1 MSVAA
6 ESFAGAMSFGYR
18 DRGGALQQV
27 RSTIAVGWCLAVGL
41 TIALFQNPLVLV
53 AVGVATALMS
63 VHCRVWREVLTLVAL
78 FAPLAVVIALINPIV
93 SQQGQTVLV
102 AQLPLPVFG
111 SIDITRESLV
121 YGAILGLRSL
131 AVFAVCA
138 LYVATVD
145 PDELLSVLRRFSV
158 RSAITASMAVRFVP
172 VLARD
177 GANMALARQCRPGE
191 PVKARSFA
199 RAVFAR
205 SLERSSDAALALETR
220 GFALARPLRVQPPRR
235 RVADWVV
242 IASASVTAIL
252 CVLGSVLDLAYF
264 DGFPTT
270 LVEAAPVDMAFAF
283 ALFVALSAP
292 LVIRRKGSK

>member
-1 MSVAA
+1 MSTAA

-18 DRGGALQQV
+18 DRGGPLQQV
-27 RSTIAVGWCLAVGL
+27 RSTIAAGWCMAAGL
-41 TIALFQNPLVLV
+41 TIALFQNPLVLA
-53 AVGVATALMS
+53 AVVLATALLAAR
-63 VHCRVWREVLTLVAL
+63 CRVWREVLTLVAL
-78 FAPLAVVIALINPIV
+78 LAPLAVIIALINPIV
-93 SQQGQTVLV
+93 SQEGATVLV
-102 AQLPLPVFG
+102 SQLQLPLIG
-111 SIDITRESLV
+111 AIDITREAVV

-131 AVFAVCA
+131 AIFAVCA
-138 LYVATVD
+138 LYVTTVD

-220 GFALARPLRVQPPRR
+220 GFALARPLRVRPARR
-235 RVADWVV
+235 RAADW
-242 IASASVTAIL
+242 I
-252 CVLGSVLDLAYF
+252 VLGSALAVVVLCVAASAFDVAFF
-264 DGFPTT
+264 DGFPVT
-270 LVEAAPVDMAFAF
+270 LIGSAPIDIGFAG
-283 ALFVALSAP
+283 AVFVALAAP
-292 LVIRRKGSK
+292 ALIRRRGEK